1 MKTTQERNGRWS
13 AEIPGIARSYGA
25 TRLEAIAGVTVL
37 GLRVMAD
44 RIEHREMAVGIACKE
59 DELKRIE
66 TLADELMDILGSEHE
81 RALLAVDKIP
91 NAETI
96 ASIEA
101 GRRGDV
107 ASFNSVEEL
116 MADLNAED

>member
-1 MKTTQERNGRWS
+1 
-13 AEIPGIARSYGA
+13 
-25 TRLEAIAGVTVL
+25 
-37 GLRVMAD
+37 MAD
-44 RIEHREMAVGIACKE
+44 RIEHREMAVEIACKE

-66 TLADELMDILGSEHE
+66 TLADELMDILGSEWHE
-81 RALLAVDKIP
+81 RYLSAVDKIP

-96 ASIEA
+96 ASVEA

>member
-13 AEIPGIARSYGA
+13 AEIPGVARSYGA

-44 RIEHREMAVGIACKE
+44 RIEHREMVVGIGCKE
-59 DELKRIE
+59 DELERIE
-66 TLADELMDILGSEHE
+66 TLAEELM
-81 RALLAVDKIP
+81 AVLIDDIP

-96 ASIEA
+96 SSIEA

-107 ASFNSVEEL
+107 TSFNSVEEL